1 MKLFLNFS
9 SIPNNRGFLT
19 ILPHTL
25 PWRFCDFTFV
35 ISRCNFAPKLKELG
49 HGFASWSIFS
59 TFFFLYNLLLSLCG
73 FLSYQTTILRCPS
86 MKCIFICSFSLQW
99 MQYWVVI
106 RGVWMLFYRD
116 RATTNRD
123 NVRLFL
129 SFLFL
134 SLNED
139 LPSKPSS
146 EGETLGDSLTRAS
159 IYPTSL

>member
-1 MKLFLNFS
+1 
-9 SIPNNRGFLT
+9 
-19 ILPHTL
+19 
-25 PWRFCDFTFV
+25 
-35 ISRCNFAPKLKELG
+35 
-49 HGFASWSIFS
+49 
-59 TFFFLYNLLLSLCG
+59 
-73 FLSYQTTILRCPS
+73 
-86 MKCIFICSFSLQW
+86 
-99 MQYWVVI
+99 
-106 RGVWMLFYRD
+106 MLFYRD